1 MAEEGNGE
9 AGSIQGFRRAV
20 DRWGGRGGRGGAFE
34 RIGEARGWRW
44 PRGSSSVAAAPFGRV
59 RERGSRGGGRV
70 RESEGVP
77 GVWRGTH
84 GGVRGVEVERQAG
97 GGRGVR
103 RRASATRLCLLAR
116 GGRRQGGEVEMGWA
130 VLLGQVGYQVSAR

>member
-1 MAEEGNGE
+1 MA
-9 AGSIQGFRRAV
+9 
-20 DRWGGRGGRGGAFE
+20 
-34 RIGEARGWRW
+34 
-44 PRGSSSVAAAPFGRV
+44 VAARELVGGGGSV
-59 RERGSRGGGRV
+59 RASEGERKQRRGGGV

-77 GVWRGTH
+77 GGWRGTH

-116 GGRRQGGEVEMGWA
+116 GGRRQGGGEVEMGWA